1 MFRKGFLR
9 FDRFVTDAVLYI
21 IFILCSRNMYAV
33 FAENAE
39 KWNTNRQNLPGVERN
54 AQNLKRQKSF
64 AVKIHEMIKY
74 TGYTLDFA

>member
-1 MFRKGFLR
+1 
-9 FDRFVTDAVLYI
+9 
-21 IFILCSRNMYAV
+21 MYAV
-33 FAENAE
+33 FAENVG